1 MKKILVISWFYP
13 PVNSSEGIVTYNLLN
28 NSKYEYDVF
37 TQKNSTSWS
46 YGNKDYLKNNK
57 NVNCI
62 FSDSNTLKQWKT
74 EAVEYFKKNM
84 DKYDVV
90 MTRSMP
96 PESHEVG
103 IMLKK
108 IKPSI
113 KWIAS
118 FGDPISNNPY
128 TLLTMK
134 SNPYKVDKTS
144 SIRRIINPFRII
156 KSIIYRLKKT
166 IKNSFLDTKIESK
179 TLKKCDM
186 VIFNSNEQREYMT
199 KGNLK
204 TDSVIINHSYMEELY
219 PKKVEKNTEKIIIS
233 YIGHLDAIRT
243 PKILLEAIKEI
254 KEEDEHLCNKLEVDF
269 YGNLY
274 YDDKIYIY
282 DNELYDIV
290 KYKKQI
296 SYLES
301 LKKMKESDYLLHID
315 ANLGDVID
323 HNIFFAAKLADYIG
337 SKTPIISITMLEG
350 TSANIMRKVNGL
362 ILTYSVSDV
371 KNYLRKIIYENYQFN
386 LDEKSSNSYNAKIVA
401 TEFDNM
407 VKGLLKK

>member
-1 MKKILVISWFYP
+1 M
-13 PVNSSEGIVTYNLLN
+13 
-28 NSKYEYDVF
+28 
-37 TQKNSTSWS
+37 
-46 YGNKDYLKNNK
+46 
-57 NVNCI
+57 
-62 FSDSNTLKQWKT
+62 
-74 EAVEYFKKNM
+74 
-84 DKYDVV
+84 
-90 MTRSMP
+90 
-96 PESHEVG
+96 
-103 IMLKK
+103 
-108 IKPSI
+108 
-113 KWIAS
+113 
-118 FGDPISNNPY
+118 
-128 TLLTMK
+128 
-134 SNPYKVDKTS
+134 
-144 SIRRIINPFRII
+144 
-156 KSIIYRLKKT
+156 
-166 IKNSFLDTKIESK
+166 
-179 TLKKCDM
+179 
-186 VIFNSNEQREYMT
+186 
-199 KGNLK
+199 
-204 TDSVIINHSYMEELY
+204 
-219 PKKVEKNTEKIIIS
+219 
-233 YIGHLDAIRT
+233 DAIRT

-274 YDDKIYIY
+274 HDDKIYIY

-407 VKGLLKK
+407 VKDLLKK